1 MRLFIAEKPSV
12 AQAIA
17 HVLGIN
23 KNENGYIQ
31 CGYDKVTWC
40 LGHMFEQV
48 DPDLYMAE
56 DIPHHPIHGKKL
68 WRENDLPIIPK
79 NWILQPY
86 ETAKTQLKIIGQLL
100 KEATQIVHAGDPDR
114 EGQLLIDDVLEHF
127 DCHHAV
133 LRLWI
138 CAQDAIS
145 IRRGLAKLKD
155 NNNYRG
161 FGNAA
166 QARRRADWLIGMNLS
181 RAYTLRAH
189 RGGSVALLTVGRV
202 QTPTL
207 AMVVERDRAIAAFK
221 SAPYHLIK
229 AVFKHGETL
238 FLGHWCAQDRQ
249 HGFDDQGRFV
259 DTDQADRL
267 IALMTNHVAQVVDC
281 QQVLKIKPPPCVVS
295 LSDLTLI
302 GSDQFGLSAE
312 AVLESCQSLYEKH
325 KLISYPRT
333 DCCYLPESQHA
344 DAPHILDALKCVC
357 PDFAHLIDRAN
368 PSLKSKT
375 WDDTKLTA
383 HHGIVPTMHKGNIMT
398 LSDQER
404 SIYHLIVR
412 SYVAQFYL
420 PHEYCTTS
428 AVIDVAGERFEAN
441 ARVVTCS
448 GWYEVYTEPKED
460 DHNEDQEYKTLP
472 LMKQGDAVQCI
483 KVLRQDLKTKP
494 PRQFTEGTLVRAMKT
509 IHQLVTDPAQ
519 KKLLRE
525 GDGIGTSATRA
536 SIISEL
542 KQHQF
547 LESKDKYIVST
558 TLGST
563 LIDGLPEMLTSPVL
577 TALYERLLFEIEQG
591 TLDVDRFIQ
600 KQELFVR
607 DQVAQANKGVLK
619 ISGIKSVRQISE
631 NYHCLSCGKG
641 LVHKA
646 IQKPKRRF
654 KTNFW
659 SCSGY
664 PLCRQTYPDIKGQ
677 PKYTH

>member
-17 HVLGIN
+17 CELGVI
-23 KNENGYIQ
+23 KREQGYIQ
-31 CGYDKVTWC
+31 CRRDKVTWC

-48 DPDLYMAE
+48 NPDLYMAE
-56 DIPHHPIHGKKL
+56 DVPNHPSSGKKI
-68 WRENDLPIIPK
+68 WRVDELPIIPEK
-79 NWILQPY
+79 WILQPY
-86 ETAKTQLKIIGQLL
+86 ETAKTQLEIISQLL

-114 EGQLLIDDVLEHF
+114 EGQLLIDDVLEYF
-127 DCHHAV
+127 DCCDAV
-133 LRLWI
+133 LRLWVY
-138 CAQDAIS
+138 AQDAVS
-145 IRRGLAKLKD
+145 IQRGLSKLKD
-155 NNNYRG
+155 NKNYVG
-161 FGNAA
+161 FGKAA

-207 AMVVERDRAIAAFK
+207 ALVVERDRAIAAFK

-238 FLGHWCAQDRQ
+238 FLSHWCAQDRQ

-259 DTDQADRL
+259 DTNQADRL
-267 IALMTNHVAQVVDC
+267 IDLMTNHGAQVVDC
-281 QQVLKIKPPPCVVS
+281 QQILKVKSPPCIFS

-302 GSDQFGLSAE
+302 ASNQFGLSAE
-312 AVLESCQSLYEKH
+312 AVFENCQSLYEKH

-333 DCCYLPESQHA
+333 DCCYLPKSQHA
-344 DAPHILDALKCVC
+344 DAPRVLDALKYVC
-357 PDFAHLIDRAN
+357 PDLAYLIDRAN
-368 PSLKSKT
+368 PSLQSKT

-383 HHGIVPTMHKGNIMT
+383 HHGIVPTMHKGNIMA
-398 LSDQER
+398 LSDQEH
-404 SIYHLIVR
+404 SIYQLIVR

-428 AVIDVAGERFEAN
+428 VVIDVAGERFEAN
-441 ARVVTCS
+441 SRVVTCP
-448 GWYEVYTEPKED
+448 GWYEVYKEPKED
-460 DHNEDQEYKTLP
+460 DHDEDQEYKTLP
-472 LMKQGDAVQCI
+472 LMKQGDAMQCV

-494 PRQFTEGTLVRAMKT
+494 PRQFTEGTLVQAMKT
-509 IHQLVTDPAQ
+509 IHQFVTDPAQ
-519 KKLLRE
+519 KKLLRDV
-525 GDGIGTSATRA
+525 DGIGTSATRA
-536 SIISEL
+536 NILSEL

-547 LESKDKYIVST
+547 LELKGKYVVST
-558 TLGST
+558 ILGRT
-563 LIDGLPEMLTSPVL
+563 LIDALPEVVTSPVL
-577 TALYERLLFEIEQG
+577 TAIYERLLFDIEQG
-591 TLDVDRFIQ
+591 MLDVDRFVQ
-600 KQELFVR
+600 TQEVFIC
-607 DQVAQANKGVLK
+607 DQVAQANNGVLK
-619 ISGIKSVRQISE
+619 ISGVKSVRQISE